1 MRRATFTR
9 IAAGAAAAGLVWLGS
24 TLPLWTMTMRAP
36 QYPKGL
42 RLTAYGTGMVGDLRE
57 LNILNHY
64 IGMPPI
70 EVPQLETAIFPIGV
84 AALMALCLL
93 SIAHRWLRTAAIAAT
108 LATPAAILVDLQWRL
123 YTFGHS
129 MDPHAPIRLKPFTPL
144 VLGTS
149 QMGNFV
155 STGRISIGV
164 FVLLTAAAALIL
176 GGRVARRA
184 EQKPRAAALDRRA
197 IAAAMGLA
205 VAGSLAPTESYAQP
219 LQQRLAAAGTG
230 ETIVVKGGVHTGPI
244 VIHGPL
250 TVIGTDGATI
260 DGGGKGSVVT
270 ITGDGVTFRG
280 FIVRNSGRQVTE
292 EAAGIKA
299 TGNGHRIENNVVRDV
314 YFGIHADAG

>member
-1 MRRATFTR
+1 MNRATLTR
-9 IAAGAAAAGLVWLGS
+9 TAAAATAAGLVWLGS

-84 AALMALCLL
+84 AALVALCLL
-93 SIAHRWLRTAAIAAT
+93 SPVHRWLRTAAIAAT
-108 LATPAAILVDLQWRL
+108 LATPVAILLDLQWRL

-155 STGRISIGV
+155 STGQISAGV
-164 FVLLTAAAALIL
+164 FVLIAAAAVLIL
-176 GGRVARRA
+176 GARAARRF
-184 EQKPRAAALDRRA
+184 QPKPRAAASDRRA
-197 IAAAMGLA
+197 IAAAIGLA
-205 VAGSLAPTESYAQP
+205 VAGSLAPTDSHAQSLP
-219 LQQRLAAAGTG
+219 ERLAAARAGD
-230 ETIVVKGGVHTGPI
+230 TIVVKGGVHTGPI

-250 TVIGTDGATI
+250 TVIGTEGATI

-270 ITGDGVTFRG
+270 ITGDGVT
-280 FIVRNSGRQVTE
+280 
-292 EAAGIKA
+292 
-299 TGNGHRIENNVVRDV
+299 
-314 YFGIHADAG
+314 